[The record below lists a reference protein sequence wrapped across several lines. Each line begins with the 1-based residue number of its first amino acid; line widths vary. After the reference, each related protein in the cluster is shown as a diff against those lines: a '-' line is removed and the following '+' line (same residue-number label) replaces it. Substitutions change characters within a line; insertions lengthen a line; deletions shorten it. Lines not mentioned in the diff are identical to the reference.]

1 MVSVFASNFARYV
14 LIAAAVLFIGIAINL
29 GMGNGLGGQNFFN
42 PSFYLLVAEYSIFH
56 LVSASVA
63 AIFSVIFPVR
73 FRSIL
78 YISLPVIGLLASIY
92 LFSPSKYGGIHLFII
107 CWASLVLIALDYVR
121 RVNR

>member
-1 MVSVFASNFARYV
+1 
-14 LIAAAVLFIGIAINL
+14 
-29 GMGNGLGGQNFFN
+29 
-42 PSFYLLVAEYSIFH
+42 LLVAEYSIFH